1 MGILAGLRV
10 VEVSAFVAAPSAG
23 LALAQMGAEVIRIDD
38 IRGGL
43 DYRRWPVTEG
53 NTSLFWQGLNKNK
66 RSVAID
72 IRQPEGRE
80 LARSII
86 CASGEDAGILLTNF
100 PPKGWLDYESL
111 REAREDLIQL
121 TVMGNR
127 HGGSAVD
134 YTVNPSIGVPMF
146 TGPEEHEGPV
156 NAVIPAWDCIT
167 GQMAVSGLLAAE
179 RHRRRTGEGQHI
191 KLALE
196 DVAMATMGTLGF
208 IAEAELGVDRERSGN
223 YLYGAFGRDFISA
236 DGVQFMLVGL
246 TPKQWRGICSA
257 TGLGVEM
264 EQLAQTKG
272 LDFSREGD
280 RYKARREIAA
290 LIEVW
295 VATRSIGEIDA
306 AFAAENV
313 CWSRYQSVKEMLL
326 NDPACSEDNPLF
338 VRREQAGLGEMLMP
352 GSPLQFTGLER
363 ESSAGAPGLGE
374 HTDQVLSELL
384 NLSSGEIGRLHDQKL
399 VSSG

>member
-43 DYRRWPVTEG
+43 DYRRWPVTG
-53 NTSLFWQGLNKNK
+53 DDTSLFWQGLNKNK

-72 IRQPEGRE
+72 IRKPQGRE

-100 PPKGWLDYESL
+100 PPSGWLDYESL
-111 REAREDLIQL
+111 REARKDLIQL

-134 YTVNPSIGVPMF
+134 YTVNPAMGVPMF

-156 NAVIPAWDCIT
+156 NSVIPAWDCIT

-223 YLYGAFGRDFISA
+223 YLYGAFGRDFVSA

-246 TPKQWRGICSA
+246 TPKQWRGLCSA

-264 EQLAQTKG
+264 EHLAQIRG

-280 RYKARREIAA
+280 RYEARRELAA
-290 LIEVW
+290 LIESW

-313 CWSRYQSVKEMLL
+313 CWSRYQSVKQMVL
-326 NDPACSEDNPLF
+326 NDTACSEENPLF
-338 VRREQAGLGEMLMP
+338 VRREQAGIGEMLMP
-352 GSPLQFTGLER
+352 GSPLDFTGLER
-363 ESSAGAPGLGE
+363 ESTAGAPGLGE

-384 NLSSGEIGRLHDQKL
+384 NLSPGEIGRLHDQKL

>member
-43 DYRRWPVTEG
+43 DYRRWPVTED

-100 PPKGWLDYESL
+100 PPRGWLDYESL

-121 TVMGNR
+121 TVLGNR

-134 YTVNPSIGVPMF
+134 YTVNPAVGVPMF
-146 TGPEEHEGPV
+146 TGPEEYEGIV
-156 NAVIPAWDCIT
+156 NNVIPAWDCIT

-179 RHRRRTGEGQHI
+179 RHRRLTGEGQHI

-208 IAEAELGVDRERSGN
+208 IAEAELGVARERSGN
-223 YLYGAFGRDFISA
+223 YLYGAFGRDFVSA

-264 EQLAQTKG
+264 EHLARIRG

-280 RYKARREIAA
+280 RYESRREIAA
-290 LIEVW
+290 VIESW
-295 VATRSIGEIDA
+295 AASKNIGEIEA

-313 CWSRYQSVKEMLL
+313 CWSRYQSVKDMVL
-326 NDPACSEDNPLF
+326 NDPACSEENPMF
-338 VRREQAGLGEMLMP
+338 VRREQAGIGEMLMP
-352 GSPLQFTGLER
+352 GTPLEFTGLDR
-363 ESSAGAPGLGE
+363 EGVAGAPGLGE

-384 NLSSGEIGRLHDQKL
+384 NLSSEEIGRLHDQKL
-399 VSSG
+399 VGSG

>member
-1 MGILAGLRV
+1 MAILAGLRV

-43 DYRRWPVTEG
+43 DYRRWPVTED

-100 PPKGWLDYESL
+100 PPRGWLDYESL

-146 TGPEEHEGPV
+146 TGPEGHEGPV
-156 NAVIPAWDCIT
+156 NSVIPAWDCIT

-196 DVAMATMGTLGF
+196 DVALATMGTLGF
-208 IAEAELGVDRERSGN
+208 IAEAQLGVDRERSGN
-223 YLYGAFGRDFISA
+223 YLYGAFGRDFVSA
-236 DGVQFMLVGL
+236 DGVRFMLVGL
-246 TPKQWRGICSA
+246 TPKQWRGLCAA

-264 EQLAQTKG
+264 EHLAQIRG

-280 RYKARREIAA
+280 RYEARREIAA
-290 LIEVW
+290 LIESW
-295 VATRSIGEIDA
+295 VATRNIGEIDA

-313 CWSRYQSVKEMLL
+313 CWSRYQTVKDMLL
-326 NDPACSEDNPLF
+326 NDPACSEENPLF
-338 VRREQAGLGEMLMP
+338 VRRQQAGIGEILMP
-352 GSPLQFTGLER
+352 GSPLEFTGLDR
-363 ESSAGAPGLGE
+363 ESSAGAPDLGQ

-384 NLSSGEIGRLHDQKL
+384 NLSPDEIGRLHDQKL

>member
-43 DYRRWPVTEG
+43 DYRRWPVTED

-127 HGGSAVD
+127 QGGSAVD

-146 TGPEEHEGPV
+146 TGPEEHKGPV
-156 NAVIPAWDCIT
+156 NSVIPAWDCIT

-208 IAEAELGVDRERSGN
+208 IAEAQLGVDRERSGN
-223 YLYGAFGRDFISA
+223 YLYGAFGRDFVAA
-236 DGVQFMLVGL
+236 DGVHFMLVGL
-246 TPKQWRGICSA
+246 TPKQWRGLCAA

-264 EQLAQTKG
+264 EQLAQMRG

-280 RYKARREIAA
+280 RYEARREIAA
-290 LIEVW
+290 LIEAW
-295 VATRSIGEIDA
+295 VATRNIGEIEA

-313 CWSRYQSVKEMLL
+313 CWSRYQTVKDMLL
-326 NDPACSEDNPLF
+326 NDPACSEENPLF
-338 VRREQAGLGEMLMP
+338 VRRQQAGIGEILMP
-352 GSPLQFTGLER
+352 GSPLEFTGLDR
-363 ESSAGAPGLGE
+363 ESSAGAPDLGQ

-384 NLSSGEIGRLHDQKL
+384 NLSPDEIGRLHDQKL

>member
-43 DYRRWPVTEG
+43 DYRRWPVTED

-72 IRQPEGRE
+72 IRKPQGRE

-100 PPKGWLDYESL
+100 PPRGWLDYESL
-111 REAREDLIQL
+111 REVRKDLIQL

-134 YTVNPSIGVPMF
+134 YTVNPAMGVPMF
-146 TGPEEHEGPV
+146 TGPEEHAGPV
-156 NAVIPAWDCIT
+156 NSVIPAWDCIT

-179 RHRRRTGEGQHI
+179 RHRRRAGEGQHI

-223 YLYGAFGRDFISA
+223 YLYGAFGR
-236 DGVQFMLVGL
+236 GQH
-246 TPKQWRGICSA
+246 C
-257 TGLGVEM
+257 
-264 EQLAQTKG
+264 
-272 LDFSREGD
+272 
-280 RYKARREIAA
+280 
-290 LIEVW
+290 
-295 VATRSIGEIDA
+295 
-306 AFAAENV
+306 N
-313 CWSRYQSVKEMLL
+313 
-326 NDPACSEDNPLF
+326 
-338 VRREQAGLGEMLMP
+338 
-352 GSPLQFTGLER
+352 
-363 ESSAGAPGLGE
+363 
-374 HTDQVLSELL
+374 
-384 NLSSGEIGRLHDQKL
+384 
-399 VSSG
+399 

>member
-43 DYRRWPVTEG
+43 DYRRWPVTED

-72 IRQPEGRE
+72 IRKPEGRK

-100 PPKGWLDYESL
+100 PPRGWLDYESL

-134 YTVNPSIGVPMF
+134 YTVNPAIGVPMF
-146 TGPEEHEGPV
+146 TGPEEHEGLV
-156 NAVIPAWDCIT
+156 NSVIPAWDCIT

-236 DGVQFMLVGL
+236 DGVQFMVVGL
-246 TPKQWRGICSA
+246 TPKQWRGLCSA

-264 EQLAQTKG
+264 EHLAQLRG

-280 RYKARREIAA
+280 RYEARREIAA
-290 LIEVW
+290 LIESW
-295 VATRSIGEIDA
+295 AATRNIGEIEA
-306 AFAAENV
+306 AFAAESV
-313 CWSRYQSVKEMLL
+313 CWSRYQSVKEMVL
-326 NDPACSEDNPLF
+326 NDPACSEENPLF
-338 VRREQAGLGEMLMP
+338 IRREQAGIGEMLMP
-352 GSPLQFTGLER
+352 GSPLEFTGLDR

-374 HTDQVLSELL
+374 HTDQILAELL
-384 NLSSGEIGRLHDQKL
+384 NMSPGEIGRLHDQKL
-399 VSSG
+399 VGSG

>member
-43 DYRRWPVTEG
+43 DYRRWPVTED

-100 PPKGWLDYESL
+100 PPRGWLNYESL

-156 NAVIPAWDCIT
+156 NSVIPAWDCIT

-208 IAEAELGVDRERSGN
+208 IAEAQLGVDRERSGN
-223 YLYGAFGRDFISA
+223 YLYGAFGRDFVAA
-236 DGVQFMLVGL
+236 DGVHFMLVGL
-246 TPKQWRGICSA
+246 TPKQWRGLCAA

-264 EQLAQTKG
+264 EQLAQMRG

-280 RYKARREIAA
+280 RYDARREIAA
-290 LIEVW
+290 LIEAW
-295 VATRSIGEIDA
+295 VATRNIGEIEA

-313 CWSRYQSVKEMLL
+313 CWSRYQTVKEMLL
-326 NDPACSEDNPLF
+326 NDPACSEENPLF
-338 VRREQAGLGEMLMP
+338 VRRQQAGIGEILMP
-352 GSPLQFTGLER
+352 GSPLEFTGLDR
-363 ESSAGAPGLGE
+363 ESSAGAPDLGQ

-384 NLSSGEIGRLHDQKL
+384 NLSPDEIGRLHDQKL
-399 VSSG
+399 VISG

>member
-43 DYRRWPVTEG
+43 DYRRWPVTED

-100 PPKGWLDYESL
+100 PPRGWLDYESL

-146 TGPEEHEGPV
+146 TGPEGHEGPV
-156 NAVIPAWDCIT
+156 NSVIPAWDCIT

-196 DVAMATMGTLGF
+196 DVALATMGTLGF
-208 IAEAELGVDRERSGN
+208 IAEAQLGVDRERSGN
-223 YLYGAFGRDFISA
+223 YLYGAFGRDFVSA
-236 DGVQFMLVGL
+236 DGVRFMLVGL
-246 TPKQWRGICSA
+246 TPKQWRGLCAA

-264 EQLAQTKG
+264 ECLAQVRG

-280 RYKARREIAA
+280 RYEARREIAA
-290 LIEVW
+290 LIESW
-295 VATRSIGEIDA
+295 VVTRNIGEIDA

-313 CWSRYQSVKEMLL
+313 CWSRYQTVKDMLL
-326 NDPACSEDNPLF
+326 NDPACSEENPLF
-338 VRREQAGLGEMLMP
+338 VRGQQAGIGEILMP
-352 GSPLQFTGLER
+352 GNPLEFTGLDR
-363 ESSAGAPGLGE
+363 ESSAAAPDLGE

-384 NLSSGEIGRLHDQKL
+384 NLSSDEIGRLHDQKL

>member
-246 TPKQWRGICSA
+246 TPKQWRGICLA

-338 VRREQAGLGEMLMP
+338 VRREQAGLGELLMP

>member
-43 DYRRWPVTEG
+43 DYRRWPVTG
-53 NTSLFWQGLNKNK
+53 DDTSLFWQGLNKNK

-100 PPKGWLDYESL
+100 PPRGWLDYESL
-111 REAREDLIQL
+111 REARKDLIQL

-134 YTVNPSIGVPMF
+134 YTVNPAMGVPMF
-146 TGPEEHEGPV
+146 TGPEEHAGPV
-156 NAVIPAWDCIT
+156 NSVIPAWDCIT

-236 DGVQFMLVGL
+236 DGVQFMVVGL
-246 TPKQWRGICSA
+246 TPKQWRGLCSA

-264 EQLAQTKG
+264 EHLAQLRG

-280 RYKARREIAA
+280 RYEARREIAA
-290 LIEVW
+290 LIESW
-295 VATRSIGEIDA
+295 AATRNIGEIEA

-313 CWSRYQSVKEMLL
+313 CWNRYQSVKEMVL
-326 NDPACSEDNPLF
+326 NDPACSEENPLF
-338 VRREQAGLGEMLMP
+338 VRREQAGIGEMLMP
-352 GSPLQFTGLER
+352 GSPLDFTGLDR
-363 ESSAGAPGLGE
+363 ESTAGAPGLGE

-384 NLSSGEIGRLHDQKL
+384 NLSPGEIGRLHDQKL

>member
-43 DYRRWPVTEG
+43 DYRRWPVTED

-72 IRQPEGRE
+72 IRKPQGRE

-100 PPKGWLDYESL
+100 PPRGWLDYESL
-111 REAREDLIQL
+111 REARKDLIQL

-134 YTVNPSIGVPMF
+134 YTVNPAIGVPMF
-146 TGPEEHEGPV
+146 SGPEEHAGPV
-156 NAVIPAWDCIT
+156 NSVIPAWDCIT
-167 GQMAVSGLLAAE
+167 GQMAVTGLLAAE

-208 IAEAELGVDRERSGN
+208 IAEAEQGVDRERSGN
-223 YLYGAFGRDFISA
+223 YLYGAFGRDFVSA

-246 TPKQWRGICSA
+246 TPKQWRGLCSA
-257 TGLGVEM
+257 TGLGAEM
-264 EQLAQTKG
+264 EHLAQIRG
-272 LDFSREGD
+272 LHFSREGD
-280 RYKARREIAA
+280 RYEARREIAA
-290 LIEVW
+290 LIESW
-295 VATRSIGEIDA
+295 VATRNIDEIDA

-313 CWSRYQSVKEMLL
+313 CWSRYQSVKEMVL
-326 NDPACSEDNPLF
+326 NDPACSEENPLF
-338 VRREQAGLGEMLMP
+338 VRREQAGIGEMLMP
-352 GSPLQFTGLER
+352 GSPLEFTGLDR

-384 NLSSGEIGRLHDQKL
+384 NLSPGEIGRLRDQKL

>member
-43 DYRRWPVTEG
+43 DYRRWPVTG
-53 NTSLFWQGLNKNK
+53 DDTSLFWQGLNKNK

-72 IRQPEGRE
+72 IRKPQGRE

-100 PPKGWLDYESL
+100 PPRGWLDYESL
-111 REAREDLIQL
+111 REVRKDLIQL

-134 YTVNPSIGVPMF
+134 YTVNPAMGVPMF
-146 TGPEEHEGPV
+146 TGPEEHAGPV
-156 NAVIPAWDCIT
+156 NSVIPAWDCIT

-223 YLYGAFGRDFISA
+223 YLYGAFGRDFVSA

-246 TPKQWRGICSA
+246 TPKQWRGLCSA

-264 EQLAQTKG
+264 EHLAQIRG

-280 RYKARREIAA
+280 RYEARREIAA
-290 LIEVW
+290 LIESW

-313 CWSRYQSVKEMLL
+313 CWSRYQSVKQMVL
-326 NDPACSEDNPLF
+326 NDKACSEENPLF
-338 VRREQAGLGEMLMP
+338 VRREQAGIGEMLMP
-352 GSPLQFTGLER
+352 GSPLDFTGLER
-363 ESSAGAPGLGE
+363 ESTAGAPGLGE

-384 NLSSGEIGRLHDQKL
+384 NLSPGEIGRLHDQKL

>member
-43 DYRRWPVTEG
+43 DYRRWPVTG
-53 NTSLFWQGLNKNK
+53 DDTSLFWQGLNKNK

-72 IRQPEGRE
+72 IRKPQGRE

-100 PPKGWLDYESL
+100 PPSGWLDYESL
-111 REAREDLIQL
+111 REARKDLIQL

-134 YTVNPSIGVPMF
+134 YTVNPAMGVPMF

-156 NAVIPAWDCIT
+156 NSVIPAWDCIT

-223 YLYGAFGRDFISA
+223 YLYGAFGRDFVSA

-246 TPKQWRGICSA
+246 TPKQWRGLCSA

-264 EQLAQTKG
+264 EHLAQIRG

-280 RYKARREIAA
+280 RYEARREIAA
-290 LIEVW
+290 LIESW

-313 CWSRYQSVKEMLL
+313 CWSRYQSVKQMVL
-326 NDPACSEDNPLF
+326 NDTACSEENPLF
-338 VRREQAGLGEMLMP
+338 VRREQAGIGEMLMP
-352 GSPLQFTGLER
+352 GSPLDFTGLER
-363 ESSAGAPGLGE
+363 ESTAGAPGLGE

-384 NLSSGEIGRLHDQKL
+384 NLSPGEIGRLHDQKL

>member
-43 DYRRWPVTEG
+43 DYRRWPVTG
-53 NTSLFWQGLNKNK
+53 DDTSLFWQGLNKNK

-72 IRQPEGRE
+72 IRKPQGRE

-100 PPKGWLDYESL
+100 PPRGWLDYESL
-111 REAREDLIQL
+111 REARKDLIQL

-134 YTVNPSIGVPMF
+134 YTVNPAMGVPMF
-146 TGPEEHEGPV
+146 TGPEEHAGPV
-156 NAVIPAWDCIT
+156 NSVIPAWDCIT

-223 YLYGAFGRDFISA
+223 YLYGAFGRDFVSA

-246 TPKQWRGICSA
+246 TPKQWRGLCSA

-264 EQLAQTKG
+264 EHLAQIRG

-280 RYKARREIAA
+280 RYEARRELAA
-290 LIEVW
+290 LIESW

-313 CWSRYQSVKEMLL
+313 CWSRYQSVKQMVL
-326 NDPACSEDNPLF
+326 NDTACSEENPLF
-338 VRREQAGLGEMLMP
+338 VRREQAGIGEMLMP
-352 GSPLQFTGLER
+352 GSPLDFTGLER
-363 ESSAGAPGLGE
+363 ESTAGAPGLGE

-384 NLSSGEIGRLHDQKL
+384 NLSPGEIGRLHDQKL